1 MARRTVHTFIS
12 SRDAWFFGPDRSGF
26 TYLSA
31 LILVAV
37 MGIALGAAG
46 RYWSTT
52 VKREK
57 EKELLFRGDQIRRAI
72 ESYYLSNP
80 GSGGAKYPLSLAHL
94 LKDPRYHDVRRHLR
108 KLYRDPMTEDGEW
121 GLIMDKTGGIKG
133 VFSKSL
139 EPPLKR
145 GHFPSR
151 YASFKEAS
159 SYADWKFIASPGN
172 TRQTKEAARNEQ
184 KRHSFPFH
192 FFSAFTG
199 AYCSLQ
205 S

>member
-108 KLYRDPMTEDGEW
+108 KLYRDPMTEDAPQE
-121 GLIMDKTGGIKG
+121 
-133 VFSKSL
+133 
-139 EPPLKR
+139 R
-145 GHFPSR
+145 
-151 YASFKEAS
+151 
-159 SYADWKFIASPGN
+159 
-172 TRQTKEAARNEQ
+172 
-184 KRHSFPFH
+184 SFPVPVCILQGSIVLRGLEIH
-192 FFSAFTG
+192 CFSRDPSGGWESFETFEKR
-199 AYCSLQ
+199 SILFKVKEDENFNRRNTL
-205 S
+205 SILRIKI